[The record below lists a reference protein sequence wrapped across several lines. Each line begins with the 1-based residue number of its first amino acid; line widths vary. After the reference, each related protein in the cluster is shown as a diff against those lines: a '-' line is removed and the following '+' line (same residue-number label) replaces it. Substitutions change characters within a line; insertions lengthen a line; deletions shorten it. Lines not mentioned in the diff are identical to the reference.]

1 MGELRSKGGAMKMLV
16 VCFILGV
23 IALYF
28 LNIAL
33 LKAAVLDLEWS
44 IHAAI
49 RFFAGFILLGISYF
63 YAHALKL
70 KNALYLI
77 ACIVAID
84 YVYDY
89 YAQNYHF
96 KFEIMLHGIFM
107 IIWGAF
113 LGYFTAKY
121 IRDQSDKNLNS

>member
-1 MGELRSKGGAMKMLV
+1 MKMLV
-16 VCFILGV
+16 VSFTVGI

-33 LKAAVLDLEWS
+33 LRTVILDTEWT

-77 ACIVAID
+77 ACIVAVD

-89 YAQNYHF
+89 YTQKYF
-96 KFEIMLHGIFM
+96 FRFEIILHGIFM

-113 LGYFTAKY
+113 LGYFTAQY
-121 IRDQSDKNLNS
+121 IRDRSGKNLDSK

>member
-1 MGELRSKGGAMKMLV
+1 MKMLIISFMV
-16 VCFILGV
+16 GLV
-23 IALYF
+23 ALYF

-49 RFFAGFILLGISYF
+49 RFFAGFILLGVSYF

-70 KNALYLI
+70 KNALYLMACVI
-77 ACIVAID
+77 ALD
-84 YVYDY
+84 YAYDY
-89 YAQNYHF
+89 YAQSYHF
-96 KFEIMLHGIFM
+96 KFEVMLHGIFM
-107 IIWGAF
+107 IIWGAC

-121 IRDQSDKNLNS
+121 LKGRSDKNLNV